1 MDDVTARRFSAD
13 VAVVTGAASG
23 IGRATALRLAAEG
36 AKVLAT
42 DISPSVHEV
51 VDEIRGSG
59 GEARAVVS
67 DVSTRAGAEEP
78 VETAVAHYGRI
89 DVLANI
95 AGVLAAAHSH
105 EVPDEQWDRV
115 ISVNLTGVFYV
126 TRAALPALLERK
138 GRIVM
143 AASTSSLSG
152 HPWMVA
158 YSASKGGVMA
168 MTRTLAMEY
177 ARRGLRVNAVA
188 PGGISTPM
196 VEGVRLPEDAD
207 FSLLERISPLDEF
220 RGPETVAAAIAFLAA
235 PESAHV
241 NGVVLRVDGGTLA

>member
-1 MDDVTARRFSAD
+1 MTAESAMRFTDD

-23 IGRATALRLAAEG
+23 IGRATALRLAGEG
-36 AKVLAT
+36 ARVVAA
-42 DISPSVHEV
+42 DISPEVEV
-51 VDEIRGSG
+51 VVEEIETAG
-59 GEARAVVS
+59 GTALAVVS
-67 DVSTRAGAEEP
+67 DVSKREGAEAP
-78 VETAVAHYGRI
+78 VRAAVEQFGQL

-105 EVPDEQWDRV
+105 EVPDEQWEH
-115 ISVNLTGVFYV
+115 ILAVNLTGVFYV

-152 HPWMVA
+152 HPWMLA

-188 PGGISTPM
+188 PGGIDTPM
-196 VEGVRLPEDAD
+196 VGGVRLPDDAD
-207 FSLLERISPLDEF
+207 FSLLDRISPLDEF

-241 NGVVLRVDGGTLA
+241 NGEILRVDGGTLA